1 MQETGMTV
9 TEEAARRMPSELTRT
24 CSALSQGK
32 ESPAEKSKKFSA
44 H

>member
-32 ESPAEKSKKFSA
+32 ESPAEKSKKF
-44 H
+44 